1 MQQEETE
8 TTRMKKADSAT
19 DEEISV
25 LAVLNN
31 PWPSRGATD
40 ITVVV
45 GGLVAKSCP
54 TLVTPWTIAFQAP
67 LSMGFSRQE

>member
-8 TTRMKKADSAT
+8 ITRMKKADSAT

-40 ITVVV
+40 ITWWLVV
-45 GGLVAKSCP
+45 
-54 TLVTPWTIAFQAP
+54 
-67 LSMGFSRQE
+67 